1 MHNPNRA
8 LLFAGPVV
16 GIDPGAVTTLFVTTL
31 FVVVGT
37 LVEVDVVDVVSTDE
51 LALEAL
57 ARPNAEW
64 VLAVEEA

>member
-16 GIDPGAVTTLFVTTL
+16 GIDPGVVTTLFVTAL
-31 FVVVGT
+31 FVVVAT
-37 LVEVDVVDVVSTDE
+37 VEDVVDVVSTDE

-57 ARPNAEW
+57 ARPDAEW